1 MVAVGGT
8 PLIHF
13 QKFVNNIEFYIFMPE
28 VTKINPTTDDKP
40 DAGQQARAN
49 DVVDAL
55 IEIKAWQDSQ
65 RKAEAEA
72 TELKK

>member
-1 MVAVGGT
+1 MS
-8 PLIHF
+8 
-13 QKFVNNIEFYIFMPE
+13 E
-28 VTKINPTTDDKP
+28 VTSKNLTHDEKP

-55 IEIKAWQDSQ
+55 IEIRAWQDSQ

-72 TELKK
+72 EQAATLKNHESN